1 MCVVATNLQLAP
13 HLQVWNI
20 FSVLTTSG
28 FPGGAA
34 DESIWSKINAG
45 FVEFFVL
52 PSLNPF
58 LAMSS
63 RLHLGHIP
71 CVPAALLA
79 LFMPNR
85 MGSYVYLVP
94 LYIKEL
100 GTN

>member
-1 MCVVATNLQLAP
+1 MCGDELWTIIP
-13 HLQVWNI
+13 HLQVLNI
-20 FSVLTTSG
+20 FSALTTYG
-28 FPGGAA
+28 FPGGEA

-45 FVEFFVL
+45 FVELFVL

-58 LAMSS
+58 LVMSL

-94 LYIKEL
+94 LYIKAPL
-100 GTN
+100 D